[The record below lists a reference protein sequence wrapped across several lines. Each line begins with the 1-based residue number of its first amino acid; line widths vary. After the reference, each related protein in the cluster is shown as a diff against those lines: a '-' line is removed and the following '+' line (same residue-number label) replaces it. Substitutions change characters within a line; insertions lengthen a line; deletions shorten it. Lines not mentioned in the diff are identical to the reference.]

1 MVVVAFLVAFVAI
14 DGEDD
19 GIIIL
24 LVMMMTKIS
33 LWDNLTSYSN

>member
-1 MVVVAFLVAFVAI
+1 MTFISI

-24 LVMMMTKIS
+24 LVMVMTKIS
-33 LWDNLTSYSN
+33 LSDILTSYSN